1 MKKEP
6 NHLAHYYVL
15 ATKENIYKDEI
26 KIDDLVMEFRPVR
39 DDFVIPD
46 QLDLSLNYYYITI
59 DNSVDIKMGFNN
71 PNIYT
76 LYRKNI
82 DRIIVER
89 FIQFVVDQTFIS
101 EDVYVFHYVIPSLE
115 PYTKEKGIFDNI
127 IVYESLDFI
136 LPEDNFFFDRRNLY
150 KFTYSKYNE
159 QSK

>member
-39 DDFVIPD
+39 DDFIIPD
-46 QLDLSLNYYYITI
+46 QLDDKLNYYYITI

-76 LYRKNI
+76 LYRKNT

-89 FIQFVVDQTFIS
+89 FIKFVVDQTFIS
-101 EDVYVFHYVIPSLE
+101 KDVYVFHYVIRERL
-115 PYTKEKGIFDNI
+115 I
-127 IVYESLDFI
+127 
-136 LPEDNFFFDRRNLY
+136 
-150 KFTYSKYNE
+150 
-159 QSK
+159 

>member
-15 ATKENIYKDEI
+15 ASKELIYKDKL
-26 KIDDLVMEFRPVR
+26 KIEDFTMEFRLVR

-89 FIQFVVDQTFIS
+89 FIQFVQ
-101 EDVYVFHYVIPSLE
+101 
-115 PYTKEKGIFDNI
+115 
-127 IVYESLDFI
+127 
-136 LPEDNFFFDRRNLY
+136 
-150 KFTYSKYNE
+150 
-159 QSK
+159 